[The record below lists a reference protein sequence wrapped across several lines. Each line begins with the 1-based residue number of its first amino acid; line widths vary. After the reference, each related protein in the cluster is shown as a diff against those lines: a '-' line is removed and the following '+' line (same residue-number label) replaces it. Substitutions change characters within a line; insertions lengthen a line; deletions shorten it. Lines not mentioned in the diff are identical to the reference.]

1 MTSYILMKQAVFVS
15 LFLKIVL
22 ITSLFVGVF
31 QVWMYIFPEVE
42 DSKIPVS
49 VNTEIYQS
57 AYSASL

>member
-1 MTSYILMKQAVFVS
+1 MKQAVFVS